1 MVTEHRADLQPFASL
16 EIYVRPDEDEIF
28 DDVPEDSVARQG
40 NRVYVRSSMWPA
52 LRAELE
58 QMPRMQ

>member
-1 MVTEHRADLQPFASL
+1 MAAEFRPDLQPFASL
-16 EIYVRPDEDEIF
+16 ELYVRPDEDAIF

-40 NRVYVRSSMWPA
+40 NRVYVRDSMWPA